1 MTTAKSPIR
10 SRGFREGS
18 EGRFETPERLANR
31 LQITPGNG
39 LRERLTNE
47 VDIGRPRRHALLYP
61 GEERFI
67 GADAAART

>member
-1 MTTAKSPIR
+1 MTTAKNRKR

-31 LQITPGNG
+31 LQIAPGNG

-47 VDIGRPRRHALLYP
+47 IDIGRPRRRALLCP
-61 GEERFI
+61 GEERLI
-67 GADAAART
+67 GAHAAAGT